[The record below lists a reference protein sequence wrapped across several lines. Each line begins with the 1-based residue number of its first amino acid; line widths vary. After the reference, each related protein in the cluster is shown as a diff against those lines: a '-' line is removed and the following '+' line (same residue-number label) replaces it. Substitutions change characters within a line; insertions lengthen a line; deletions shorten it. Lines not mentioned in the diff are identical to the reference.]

1 MNCNLR
7 RGLLSTLFAGGLL
20 AFGATAAS
28 AADTTNGP
36 DLSASALVSAAASV
50 DTTSLGL
57 LGGPTQS
64 GTADVAAAVDA
75 NFGLS
80 DGLLG
85 STDGSGTDTTTADV
99 AAAADL
105 NLGDTLLGGTN
116 GSETTADVAAV
127 VDANLGG
134 TNGSE
139 TTAVD
144 VGLGLDTSGVL
155 DDVNVGLDAC
165 VIIGG
170 GTDGCGTP
178 GTETPG
184 TETPGND
191 TTDQGTGITGGTD
204 ITDPGTGTTGGTD
217 ARDPGTGTSGTT
229 GSDTTGITV
238 LPAGN
243 TTGSVSAAVNT
254 TGSTPGQGGA
264 TMLAKTGMDASLIP
278 LALILLLAGLLMRKR
293 RRKA

>member
-7 RGLLSTLFAGGLL
+7 RGLLSTLFTGGLL

-36 DLSASALVSAAASV
+36 DLSVSALVSAAASV

-64 GTADVAAAVDA
+64 DAADVAAVVDA
-75 NFGLS
+75 NLGLG

-85 STDGSGTDTTTADV
+85 STDGSGTDTTNADV
-99 AAAADL
+99 AAAADI
-105 NLGDTLLGGTN
+105 NLGLGLGLGDSILGGTD
-116 GSETTADVAAV
+116 GAL
-127 VDANLGG
+127 DA
-134 TNGSE
+134 
-139 TTAVD
+139 AVD
-144 VGLGLDTSGVL
+144 VDLGLDTSGVL

-170 GTDGCGTP
+170 GPDGCGTP
-178 GTETPG
+178 GTET
-184 TETPGND
+184 
-191 TTDQGTGITGGTD
+191 
-204 ITDPGTGTTGGTD
+204 TDPGTGTTGDTD
-217 ARDPGTGTSGTT
+217 TTDPGTGTDGTT
-229 GSDTTGITV
+229 GAGTTGITV

-254 TGSTPGQGGA
+254 TGNTTSQGGA

-278 LALILLLAGLLMRKR
+278 LALILLLAGLLMLKR

>member
-1 MNCNLR
+1 M
-7 RGLLSTLFAGGLL
+7 
-20 AFGATAAS
+20 
-28 AADTTNGP
+28 
-36 DLSASALVSAAASV
+36 
-50 DTTSLGL
+50 
-57 LGGPTQS
+57 
-64 GTADVAAAVDA
+64 
-75 NFGLS
+75 
-80 DGLLG
+80 
-85 STDGSGTDTTTADV
+85 
-99 AAAADL
+99 
-105 NLGDTLLGGTN
+105 
-116 GSETTADVAAV
+116 